1 MAGRLIEGLGD
12 DLATLAMARDWQRA
26 GHRVAVATVL
36 DTWGSAPRR
45 AGSHL
50 AIRDDG
56 LFEGSVS
63 GGCVEGDVVTEAQA
77 LLATG
82 AGVARL
88 DYGVADATAWE
99 VGLAC
104 GGRISVLVQRLTD
117 DGLPPALIDDLL
129 AAAVDGASMTL
140 VTDPATGVTRT
151 GAGGD
156 GVFARAYPPPRRLAI
171 IGAVHIAQALVPLAQ
186 GLGIAV
192 TVIDP
197 RGLFAADQRFAG
209 LDLDRR
215 WPDEALAEWRPNAAS
230 AVVALTHD
238 PKLDDVA
245 LAAALRSPAF
255 YVAALGSRK
264 NHAGRL
270 ERLAGLGF
278 DAATLARIHGP
289 AGLAIGA
296 ADPAEI
302 ALSIAAE
309 LTAAWRGAP
318 ILAARGAPIL
328 AAREAPILPARG
340 EPILPAGGAPILAA
354 RGAPILTAGGAVLG
368 VRQVPAGAAAA
379 KT

>member
-1 MAGRLIEGLGD
+1 MSD
-12 DLATLAMARDWQRA
+12 DLATLATAAGWARA
-26 GHRVAVATVL
+26 GHRVGLATVIE
-36 DTWGSAPRR
+36 TWGSAPRR
-45 AGSHL
+45 VGSHL

-63 GGCVEGDVVTEAQA
+63 GGCVEGDVITEALA
-77 LLATG
+77 LLEG
-82 AGVARL
+82 GGGVVRR

-104 GGRISVLVQRLTD
+104 GGRISVLVQRLAD
-117 DGLPPALIDDLL
+117 DGFPLALVDRLV
-129 AAAVDGASMTL
+129 AAAAAGDAVAL
-140 VTDPATGVTRT
+140 VTDLTSGQTLEGP
-151 GAGGD
+151 GD
-156 GVFARAYPPPRRLAI
+156 GFARAYPPPRRLAI
-171 IGAVHIAQALVPLAQ
+171 IGAVHIAQGLVPLALA
-186 GLGIAV
+186 LGITP

-215 WPDEALAEWRPNAAS
+215 WPDDALAEWRPNAAS

-255 YVAALGSRK
+255 YIAALGSRK

-270 ERLAGLGF
+270 ERLAALGF
-278 DAATLARIHGP
+278 DAETLARVRGP

-296 ADPAEI
+296 ADPVEI

-309 LTAAWRGAP
+309 MTAAWRGVLP
-318 ILAARGAPIL
+318 PRG
-328 AAREAPILPARG
+328 
-340 EPILPAGGAPILAA
+340 
-354 RGAPILTAGGAVLG
+354 
-368 VRQVPAGAAAA
+368 
-379 KT
+379 